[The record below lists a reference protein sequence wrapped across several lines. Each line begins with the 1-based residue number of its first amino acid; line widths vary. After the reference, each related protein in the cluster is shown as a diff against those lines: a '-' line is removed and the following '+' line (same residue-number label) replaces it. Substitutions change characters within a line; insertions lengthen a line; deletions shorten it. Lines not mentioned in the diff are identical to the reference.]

1 MTMLSTVGR
10 ATTLAF
16 WLATSAYA
24 FLASVTFV
32 FEQFLEPGL
41 VPALTWFARWHG
53 WMALAMVAPTA
64 AAVWPDVA
72 ARRATA
78 AASLLI
84 WTTAMAG
91 VALAVASPLAALG
104 PGDRAVGAALAA
116 LVPPLWLAGIDFAL
130 ASSTDTHRAAD
141 MTARDALVAAASA
154 VAVFVLQTAN
164 AAPTIGALPGLGL
177 AQSAAAH
184 FVLFGAV
191 FAALS
196 LARALAE
203 LTSASARLAATA
215 ASTWLATLIGA
226 AIMLVLVP
234 ALSVSDWPSRLAV
247 FAFGAAIGL
256 VVAGRG
262 LRMGQAR
269 DRDAAVLVLSGLLP
283 RWALTH
289 SRWARL
295 AWVGVLVVAGL
306 ASRAVADTMDWN
318 FAVAKLG
325 AVALWLLVLATA
337 VQWVPTQVR
346 LHPALPYAACAAV
359 VAAFLASAGRL
370 PGGPVTLDAATRA
383 ADAWVVGDPSY
394 RTLRDWLHPPADEAV
409 EAADDGVGFFD
420 FVQAH
425 TNIPRSV
432 PVAPVP
438 IQLADLSVTTLDTRP
453 PHVFVFVVDSLR
465 RDYLSPYNRDVAFT
479 PAIDAFARDSTVF
492 TRAFTRY
499 GATGLSVPS
508 IWVGGM
514 VLHKQYVTPFAP
526 MNTLHALLSRHAYQR
541 WISMDNIVDVI
552 MPRDASLA
560 PLDQRRGVAD
570 FRFCASLDEVRER
583 LDRLTPDGP
592 PAFVW
597 SLPQDIHVAVLSRE
611 GKQPVDRADYDG
623 FYAPY
628 ASRVRRFDGCFGAFV
643 DDLKARG
650 LYDQSVIVLTSDH
663 GDSLGEEG
671 RWGHA
676 YTIYPEVLQVPLIVH
691 LPPALGAG
699 VEATADAVAFTTDI
713 TPSLHALLGHEV
725 RVTSPVFGRP
735 LFRPRGSSAAAAP
748 VFGLVASSYG
758 SVYGGI
764 GDDGG
769 DLYIADGVGLRDY
782 RYRLDGT
789 AAGVTVPVST
799 AARAAGQRAIRD
811 GITAIA
817 DVYKFTP
824 VQP

>member
-1 MTMLSTVGR
+1 VTALSAIGR
-10 ATTLAF
+10 AVMLAF

-24 FLASVTFV
+24 FLASVPFV

-41 VPALTWFARWHG
+41 VPALVWFARWHG
-53 WMALAMVAPTA
+53 WLALVMAAPTA
-64 AAVWPDVA
+64 AALWPDIA
-72 ARRATA
+72 AGRATA
-78 AASLLI
+78 GASLLI
-84 WTTAMAG
+84 WASAMAG
-91 VALAVASPLAALG
+91 VAAAVASPLQAVGPGGWAVTAAL
-104 PGDRAVGAALAA
+104 LA
-116 LVPPLWLAGIDFAL
+116 LVPPLWLAAIDFVL
-130 ASSTDTHRAAD
+130 APWADTPRATD

-154 VAVFVLQTAN
+154 LAVMALQSAF
-164 AAPTIGALPGLGL
+164 AAPALAGVAGLGL

-184 FVLFGAV
+184 LVLFGAV

-196 LARALAE
+196 MARAVAD
-203 LTSASARLAATA
+203 LTSAPARWEAVAAA
-215 ASTWLATLIGA
+215 TWLATLAGA
-226 AIMLVLVP
+226 ATALVLVP
-234 ALSVSDWPSRLAV
+234 ALSVSDGPARFAV
-247 FAFGAAIGL
+247 FGFGAAIGL
-256 VVAGRG
+256 VIAARG
-262 LRMGQAR
+262 LRLGRAR
-269 DRDAAVLVLSGLLP
+269 ARDAAVLVLSGLLP
-283 RWALTH
+283 RWALTR

-295 AWVGVLVVAGL
+295 GWIAVLVAVGL
-306 ASRAVADTMDWN
+306 GSRAAAGAMDWN

-337 VQWVPTQVR
+337 VQWVPAHVR
-346 LHPALPYAACAAV
+346 LHPALPYAACGAAL
-359 VAAFLASAGRL
+359 AAFLASTGRL

-394 RTLRDWLHPPADEAV
+394 RTLRDWLQPPAEEAV
-409 EAADDGVGFFD
+409 EAAAGGVGFFD
-420 FVQAH
+420 FIQTH

-438 IQLADLSVTTLDTRP
+438 IQLADLSAAVPDTRP

-465 RDYLSPYNRDVAFT
+465 RDYLSPYNRDVTFT
-479 PAIDAFARDSTVF
+479 PAIDAFASDSTVF
-492 TRAFTRY
+492 RRAFTRY

-526 MNTLHALLSRHAYQR
+526 MNTLHALLARHDYQR
-541 WISMDNIVDVI
+541 WISVDNIVDVI

-570 FRFCASLDEVRER
+570 FRFCSTLDEVRGR

-611 GKQPVDRADYDG
+611 GKQPVDRSDYDG

-643 DDLKARG
+643 DDLKTRG
-650 LYDQSVIVLTSDH
+650 LYDRSVIVLTSDH

-691 LPPALGAG
+691 LPPAMAAR
-699 VEATADAVAFTTDI
+699 VEATPDALAFTTDI
-713 TPSLHALLGHEV
+713 TPSLHALLGHDV
-725 RVTSPVFGRP
+725 RVSSPIFGRP
-735 LFRPRGSSAAAAP
+735 LFRARGTPAADAP
-748 VFGLVASSYG
+748 GFGLVASSYG
-758 SVYGGI
+758 SVYGWI

-789 AAGVTVPVST
+789 PAGASVPLSA

-817 DVYKFTP
+817 EAYQFTP
-824 VQP
+824 PK